1 MTGVTSKRLARRVTC
16 PALALVIAAG
26 CAIAAT
32 CGNGATNWLNITKSY
47 TKGEGWSSQRAALMW
62 QPWAVLAL
70 AFLSV
75 SLIGFLWQRLTSLSR

>member
-1 MTGVTSKRLARRVTC
+1 MTGVTSKRLAGRVTW

-26 CAIAAT
+26 CGIA
-32 CGNGATNWLNITKSY
+32 ATNWLSITNSY
-47 TKGEGWSSQRAALMW
+47 IKGEGWSSQRAALMW
-62 QPWAVLAL
+62 QMWAVLAL